1 MVGNHNMIPTFKQE
15 LATCTS
21 VIPVWVYDDWT
32 YFNPGPNQRFYTP
45 GWTKRNPQLAFQD
58 FSLSGMTPAVCWLA
72 QRNLRG
78 LVGRSCCDKHG
89 DHMATRHSPPT
100 LPKQSGKASRI
111 QTQSTLVRV
120 LANVGYVGWCLNT
133 RGYETDT
140 GKTSF
145 HVHESM
151 PSRMLLFRCML
162 WLLWLLN
169 RRCWTGSDQA
179 VPVTLRS
186 TSILQ
191 ADFSSKPT
199 RTP

>member
-1 MVGNHNMIPTFKQE
+1 MSVWWLNILQSRSKSTILHTWMDKTEPAAGFSGLFTQRHD
-15 LATCTS
+15 TS
-21 VIPVWVYDDWT
+21 CLLTRTTQFTWP
-32 YFNPGPNQRFYTP
+32 
-45 GWTKRNPQLAFQD
+45 
-58 FSLSGMTPAVCWLA
+58 
-72 QRNLRG
+72 
-78 LVGRSCCDKHG
+78 RSCCDKHG